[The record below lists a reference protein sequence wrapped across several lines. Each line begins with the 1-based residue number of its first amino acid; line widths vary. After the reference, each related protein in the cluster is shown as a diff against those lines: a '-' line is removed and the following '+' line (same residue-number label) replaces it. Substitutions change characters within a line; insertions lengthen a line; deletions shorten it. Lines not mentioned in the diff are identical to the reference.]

1 MAEPLFA
8 IHIIQTIIG
17 VIGLTGNAI
26 VVIVICKVKFMH
38 TKTNAFIC
46 NQAVVDFLGSL
57 FLIVTSALPVPDPLP
72 DNSGYQIVC
81 HLWLS
86 EFFLWACYTSSNYN
100 LVSLTSERYVAI
112 VYPFKYSTLYTRKSI
127 VGMMAIIWFL
137 GLLLEASYSVAT
149 NRYENGQCFRS
160 ASFSSKALGVVIV
173 VFQFSIPAIFML
185 FSYSHMAVELKRSA
199 NRVGAVAPTVS
210 ANSAPANGE
219 GEARPENAEQSL
231 LRARRNVFRTLLL
244 VFITFLVCWTPIQ
257 VVFIMFNIFSI
268 LDYTGATYVISLSLV
283 GINSCANPFIYAF
296 KYKQFRRGFLSLI
309 GRPIQAEDTPGN

>member
-1 MAEPLFA
+1 MAEPMLA
-8 IHIIQTIIG
+8 LPIVETIIG

-81 HLWLS
+81 LFWLS
-86 EFFLWACYTSSNYN
+86 EFFLWACYTSSTYN
-100 LVSLTSERYVAI
+100 LVFLTCERYVAI
-112 VYPFKYSTLYTRKSI
+112 VYPFKYVTLYTRKSI
-127 VGMMAIIWFL
+127 VGMVAIVWLL
-137 GLLLEASYSVAT
+137 GLILEGAYSVMT
-149 NRYENGQCFRS
+149 NRFENGQCFRS
-160 ASFSSKALGVVIV
+160 TSVSAQVLSIVIIV
-173 VFQFSIPAIFML
+173 VHFLIPAIFML

-210 ANSAPANGE
+210 AYSAPGNGE
-219 GEARPENAEQSL
+219 GEERPENAEQSL

-244 VFITFLVCWTPIQ
+244 VFITFLVCWTPMQI
-257 VVFIMFNIFSI
+257 IFFVTSVGLRLYHTTAI
-268 LDYTGATYVISLSLV
+268 YITSLSLV
-283 GINSCANPFIYAF
+283 GISSCTNPFIYAF
-296 KYKQFRRGFLSLI
+296 KYKQFQRGFLFLI